1 MKIYDGITVQ
11 AQQLLDKRTAV
22 QTKDDLFNINTWPH
36 DGSTI
41 YMAEGICVS
50 VISTG
55 ELYMLMDLSQ
65 ILNRIPYN
73 YDEVEK
79 KNIGGGWKLVVGS
92 GSGSGSLDGGRADEI
107 YTNDQ
112 LIDCGGAE

>member
-1 MKIYDGITVQ
+1 MKIYEGITLQ

-22 QTKDDLFNINTWPH
+22 QTKDDLFKINTWPH
-36 DGSTI
+36 DGDTI
-41 YMAEGICVS
+41 YMAEGMRVS
-50 VISTG
+50 IISTG

-65 ILNRIPYN
+65 ILNKIPYN

-79 KNIGGGWKLVVGS
+79 KNVGGGWKLVTGS
-92 GSGSGSLDGGRADEI
+92 GGSGSLDGGRADEI

-112 LIDCGGAE
+112 IVDCGGAE